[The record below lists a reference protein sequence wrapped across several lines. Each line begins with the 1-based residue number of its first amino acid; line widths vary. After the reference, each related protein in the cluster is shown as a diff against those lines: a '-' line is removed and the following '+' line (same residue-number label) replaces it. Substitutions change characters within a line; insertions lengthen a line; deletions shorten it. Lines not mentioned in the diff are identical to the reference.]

1 MPATIQVT
9 SICLGFKSW
18 PEYWLYFSDFTHIF
32 ACLFVFPASFFLEQA
47 FWLVGTHLRADP
59 RSGDLPREEPRQ
71 QVVQSPVSCQRKY
84 PGPGLGGYGELCSFY
99 GREGIEI
106 RRCGWKGPAS
116 LTAFSFSRLPSLV
129 PMWRKWMM
137 LPCFIQIESSR
148 STKMCKSSLS
158 SRGQEQTQLVTWLA
172 RVGLWVK
179 LRLAMAAV
187 FILLSQGCFLE
198 SVIDV
203 DS

>member
-1 MPATIQVT
+1 MLVVVHEEFLPYNIKVEQYKTQKDANLVF
-9 SICLGFKSW
+9 SCL
-18 PEYWLYFSDFTHIF
+18 
-32 ACLFVFPASFFLEQA
+32 FFLEQA

-59 RSGDLPREEPRQ
+59 RSGDLSREEPRQ
-71 QVVQSPVSCQRKY
+71 QVVQSPVSCQWKY
-84 PGPGLGGYGELCSFY
+84 PGPGLGGNGELRSFY
-99 GREGIEI
+99 GREGTEI
-106 RRCGWKGPAS
+106 RRCGWKGPES

-158 SRGQEQTQLVTWLA
+158 LTGKEQTQLVGWLVRA
-172 RVGLWVK
+172 GLWAK
-179 LRLAMAAV
+179 LRLAVAAV
-187 FILLSQGCFLE
+187 LILLSQGCFLE
-198 SVIDV
+198 SVIGV